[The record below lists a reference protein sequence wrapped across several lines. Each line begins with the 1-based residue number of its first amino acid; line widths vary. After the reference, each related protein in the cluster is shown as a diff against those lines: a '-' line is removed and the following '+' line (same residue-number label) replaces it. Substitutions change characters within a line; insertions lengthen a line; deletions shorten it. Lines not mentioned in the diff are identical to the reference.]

1 MNATNDNLNDGL
13 CSKRLSGKR
22 WRLRQWMLLAF
33 ASSCLA
39 ALPAQAQTQ
48 IQSEARGPSGATA
61 QATAQPLPDGL
72 AQAIFAGGCFWC
84 MEAPFDQVEGVLS
97 TTSGYTGG
105 TVTNPTYEQVSAGG
119 TGHTEGVRIVFDPQK
134 TSFEKLLE
142 VYWRNVD
149 PTVNDRQFCDVGTQY
164 RPEIFYM
171 NPKQQEAAE
180 RSKSEQARTKP
191 FKADIVVA
199 ITPATEF
206 WPAEEYHQNYSA
218 KNPVRYWFYRR
229 SCGRD
234 ARLKELWG
242 EQAGH

>member
-1 MNATNDNLNDGL
+1 MNATNDSLS
-13 CSKRLSGKR
+13 SKRLSGKR
-22 WRLRQWMLLAF
+22 WRVRQWMLLAF

-48 IQSEARGPSGATA
+48 IQSQARGPQNATA
-61 QATAQPLPDGL
+61 QEAGPQALPDGL
-72 AQAIFAGGCFWC
+72 EQAIFAGGCFWC

-105 TVTNPTYEQVSAGG
+105 TTANPTYEQVSAGG
-119 TGHTEGVRIVFDPQK
+119 TGHTEAVRIVFDPQK
-134 TSFEKLLE
+134 TSFEKLLK

-164 RPEIFYM
+164 RPEIFFM
-171 NPKQQEAAE
+171 DPQQKAAAE
-180 RSKSEQARTKP
+180 RSKAEEARTKP

-199 ITPATEF
+199 ITPATQF